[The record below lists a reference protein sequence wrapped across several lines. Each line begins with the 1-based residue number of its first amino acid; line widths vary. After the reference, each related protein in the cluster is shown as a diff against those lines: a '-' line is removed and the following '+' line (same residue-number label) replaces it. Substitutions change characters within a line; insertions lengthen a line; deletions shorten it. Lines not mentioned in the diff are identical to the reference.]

1 MAATHQRF
9 ISLPPEIRLA
19 VQQQLTP
26 YEYDILMQEPTPF
39 GAEDVMQ
46 KVEVLMNAAAANY
59 RNLLLPWPINANLP
73 CLLSPA
79 MTEVIGPDTFTVV
92 TAYGPEAIY
101 TYNLLR
107 QWWDNYVQAA
117 GLLQEDGV
125 ILPDELTQTVFA
137 HSPPASLLDLHERLK
152 NEMDCQTEIPMTPDV
167 LIYLQNLWQSL

>member
-1 MAATHQRF
+1 MSATQQRF
-9 ISLPPEIRLA
+9 VSLPPEIRVA
-19 VQQQLTP
+19 VQQQLSP
-26 YEYDILMQEPTPF
+26 DEYSLLMQVPMPF

-59 RNLLLPWPINANLP
+59 RNLMLPWPINANLP

-79 MTEVIGPDTFTVV
+79 MTEVMGPNTFVIE
-92 TAYGPEAIY
+92 TASGPEAIY

-117 GLLQEDGV
+117 GLLQDDGV
-125 ILPDELTQTVFA
+125 ILPDELMHIVFA
-137 HSPPASLLDLHERLK
+137 SNPPASLLDLHERLK
-152 NEMDCQTEIPMTPDV
+152 NEMDCQTEIPMTPNI